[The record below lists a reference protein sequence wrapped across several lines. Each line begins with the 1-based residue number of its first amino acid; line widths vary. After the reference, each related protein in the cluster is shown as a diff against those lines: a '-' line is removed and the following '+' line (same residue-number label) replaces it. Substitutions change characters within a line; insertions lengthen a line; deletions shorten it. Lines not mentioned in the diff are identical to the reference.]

1 MPLYSIKG
9 PDGKTYSI
17 QGPAGA
23 SREQVIQAIQEKQS
37 QPQQPQQP
45 QQPTT
50 WSITRRCSRFYS
62 WIKTICKSI
71 PRYLWCF

>member
-23 SREQVIQAIQEKQS
+23 SREQVIQAIQEECDAI
-37 QPQQPQQP
+37 
-45 QQPTT
+45 
-50 WSITRRCSRFYS
+50 ITDGS
-62 WIKTICKSI
+62 KTKTSKD
-71 PRYLWCF
+71 